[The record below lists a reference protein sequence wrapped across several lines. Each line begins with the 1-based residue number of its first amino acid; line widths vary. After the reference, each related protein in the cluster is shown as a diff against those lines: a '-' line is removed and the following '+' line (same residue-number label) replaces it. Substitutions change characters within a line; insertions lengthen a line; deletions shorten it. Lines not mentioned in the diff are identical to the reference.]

1 MDPTSVSLVGTLPGI
16 PAVQPSVSATSVSP
30 VAPSSASAASSSSS
44 GSTALFIA
52 EIPLEVTEA
61 EFRSTFSSEPG
72 YVSARLR
79 RDRNE
84 NTVGFVEFSDHK
96 SAAEAREQ
104 FNNFKFS
111 HNDDHGITIHF
122 AHEHSRNKHRERDDG
137 KHSYGS
143 QHYDQP
149 TSSRKGYNNGGYRH
163 DGYGSMR
170 AADVNS
176 RVSLTSGL
184 PLVPMGVSPMMPGPT
199 SLDMSGMQFYSTVAP
214 NAQFASYQVQP
225 QAYSPQLSPDAAPT
239 LYVEGLPL
247 DATER
252 EVAHIFR
259 QMPGYLG
266 IRIKP
271 KESKQHPSRVFNLC
285 WVEFETKYNAAVALH
300 HLKGYKMDKNDTK
313 GLTISYAK
321 TTRKERRGPSV
332 HGLNGMPLDKSL

>member
-1 MDPTSVSLVGTLPGI
+1 MDSASVSLVGTLPGI
-16 PAVQPSVSATSVSP
+16 PATSASASSVSP
-30 VAPSSASAASSSSS
+30 VAPSSASAASSASSGSSS
-44 GSTALFIA
+44 GSTALFVA

-61 EFRSTFSSEPG
+61 EFRSTFANEPG
-72 YVSARLR
+72 YISARLR

-122 AHEHSRNKHRERDDG
+122 AHEHSRSKQREREDG
-137 KHSYGS
+137 GRQYGG

-149 TSSRKGYNNGGYRH
+149 NSSRYNNAGYRH
-163 DGYGSMR
+163 DGYGNMR
-170 AADVNS
+170 AADVSS
-176 RVSLTSGL
+176 RVGLTSGL
-184 PLVPMGVSPMMPGPT
+184 PLVPMGVSPMMPAT
-199 SLDMSGMQFYSTVAP
+199 SLDMSGMQFYSAVSP
-214 NAQFASYQVQP
+214 NAQFASYVQP
-225 QAYSPQLSPDAAPT
+225 QAYTPQLSPDAAPT